1 MLKQKKNAE
10 NRIFTN
16 NLFLGEKKAKVMRCI
31 EEGGPCL
38 PEHKCDSRKHEQ
50 FVILAWE
57 TNCTRETRHL
67 SNDGT
72 APYPVF
78 FLFIFSWRCHFW
90 LLCWPDVC
98 RPSASQ
104 QAQLLWDHGC
114 HGNAVFLS
122 LSSSSVFSFPV
133 SSLSWSLSHGGS
145 MIWMFYL
152 MLISKPSLLLCPF
165 LNLFKLTK

>member
-1 MLKQKKNAE
+1 
-10 NRIFTN
+10 
-16 NLFLGEKKAKVMRCI
+16 MRCI
-31 EEGGPCL
+31 EDGGPCL

-50 FVILAWE
+50 FVILARE

-72 APYPVF
+72 APYPEF

-98 RPSASQ
+98 RLSCCEIMVVMAMLCSYPYL
-104 QAQLLWDHGC
+104 QAL
-114 HGNAVFLS
+114 F
-122 LSSSSVFSFPV
+122 FSFPV
-133 SSLSWSLSHGGS
+133 SSLSWSLSHSGS

-152 MLISKPSLLLCPF
+152 MLTSNPSLLLCPF